1 MRRLLHTMTAATFSV
16 LLLGGIAAIPAM
28 AAPTA
33 PQVAACKFQIPN
45 IGICL
50 IP

>member
-1 MRRLLHTMTAATFSV
+1 MTAAIFSI
-16 LLLGGIAAIPAM
+16 LLLGSAAAAPAM

-33 PQVAACKFQIPN
+33 PQVAACTFQIPN